1 MKKYLAILLSLAL
14 VFCFI
19 SCDGSTKTP
28 DGSNGSSSG
37 SVTAVP
43 KDSNV
48 PDKSK
53 LKPLDGNGVSVISE
67 ISSALNRYRDFKLQ
81 ADIHKTTWYKIGGGQ
96 ILEYYVGGKL
106 IEQGISGSYSE
117 KYDVV
122 INDANQIDTITYDG
136 TIIIGGAEYTLS
148 SLARIETDKGISF
161 AGQVKKE
168 GTGID
173 VSTLASSDPG
183 LYYFLTCE
191 LDGGS
196 SIKIDIVSEAF
207 DNAIFL
213 LTIDKPDFVGAAS
226 FEAIKEGKLPVT
238 DVVLNFSKVRLS
250 DGKNHSLT
258 CNYKI
263 DPNEEVDGNPAIK
276 VIYFSLDGTYFT
288 PESISSGVLEEMY
301 PPF

>member
-81 ADIHKTTWYKIGGGQ
+81 ADIHETTWYKIGGGQ

-122 INDANQIDTITYDG
+122 INDANQIDT
-136 TIIIGGAEYTLS
+136 
-148 SLARIETDKGISF
+148 
-161 AGQVKKE
+161 
-168 GTGID
+168 
-173 VSTLASSDPG
+173 
-183 LYYFLTCE
+183 
-191 LDGGS
+191 S
-196 SIKIDIVSEAF
+196 SIVINSST
-207 DNAIFL
+207 NATTTIPSHTQIQFIFSSFVNCIYIITQL
-213 LTIDKPDFVGAAS
+213 LY
-226 FEAIKEGKLPVT
+226 LQQ
-238 DVVLNFSKVRLS
+238 
-250 DGKNHSLT
+250 
-258 CNYKI
+258 
-263 DPNEEVDGNPAIK
+263 
-276 VIYFSLDGTYFT
+276 
-288 PESISSGVLEEMY
+288 
-301 PPF
+301 

>member
-53 LKPLDGNGVSVISE
+53 LEPIDGNGLSVLMKISN
-67 ISSALNRYRDFKLQ
+67 AVNRYEDFSSQ
-81 ADIHKTTWYKIGGGQ
+81 TEIHETTWCTIDNGGN
-96 ILEYYVGGKL
+96 LHFSVGDVAGNQ
-106 IEQGISGSYSE
+106 EISGSYTV
-117 KYDVV
+117 KHDYV
-122 INDANQIDTITYDG
+122 ANNANRKDIKTYDG
-136 TIIIGGAEYTLS
+136 TITIGGVEYTLS
-148 SLARIETDKGISF
+148 GLARIETDNDISLT
-161 AGQVKKE
+161 GQVKKE

-183 LYYFLTCE
+183 LYYFLTSFKKSDPGITINE
-191 LDGGS
+191 
-196 SIKIDIVSEAF
+196 IKHTF
-207 DNAIFL
+207 DTFIFL
-213 LTIDKPDFVGAAS
+213 FTSDKPDFVGAAS
-226 FEAIKEGKLPVT
+226 FEAIKEGDMPVF
-238 DVVLNFSKVRLS
+238 DVVLNFSKVKLN

-258 CNYKI
+258 CNYKMY
-263 DPNEEVDGNPAIK
+263 PNEQEDPTIK
-276 VIYFSLDGTYFT
+276 VIYFSIDGTYFT
-288 PESISSGVLEEMY
+288 PESIGSEVWREMS
-301 PPF
+301 PIF